1 MNYANLRQVK
11 TSHFRLSKMI
21 NFYSSVTLA
30 SLLKRILVSCLLAS
44 CGLRADA
51 EQFASNSK
59 LDAAIAAF
67 AKDEPGPI
75 DLGEFMPVDSQSV
88 KTVLSFGNGAVPELV
103 KGLKSPNALIVA
115 QSAYCLDCLHAK
127 DAAPDVQKA
136 HERFLGVSHRK
147 RSDTYAIERTRVFLI
162 HYAGFSGE

>member
-1 MNYANLRQVK
+1 M
-11 TSHFRLSKMI
+11 T
-21 NFYSSVTLA
+21 NFYRSVALF
-30 SLLKRILVSCLLAS
+30 SPLKRLLVLSLLAS

-51 EQFASNSK
+51 EQPASDPK

-88 KTVLSFGNGAVPELV
+88 KTVLSYGNGAVPELV

-127 DAAPDVQKA
+127 DATADVKKA
-136 HERFLGVSHRK
+136 HKRFLVISHRK
-147 RSDTYAIERTRVFLI
+147 WSDTYAIERTRVFLVHI
-162 HYAGFSGE
+162 AGFRGE